1 MRLNHDYVRDILLFI
16 ENNLQYKDWD
26 SDIPSTH
33 QEVTNGQ
40 LICDANFDGYNKS
53 ELSYALEQLIQ
64 AGFISCAANPY
75 FVNGNLQIARI
86 VGLTWIGH
94 TFLDNI
100 RNDTIWNAVK
110 EKSKKIGKVSITAL
124 AGAAGSLAN
133 AMMTDPNAL
142 NNFLQGIDN
151 IGKMF

>member
-1 MRLNHDYVRDILLFI
+1 MRLNHDYVRDILLYI
-16 ENNLQYKDWD
+16 EKNLDYKD
-26 SDIPSTH
+26 SSNPSYHKEMIFGKLLADDTFCNH
-33 QEVTNGQ
+33 
-40 LICDANFDGYNKS
+40 NKE
-53 ELSYALEQLIQ
+53 ELTYALELLIKEH
-64 AGFISCAANPY
+64 FIECAKEPY
-75 FVNGNLQIARI
+75 FVRGSLMSADII
-86 VGLTWIGH
+86 GLTWNGH
-94 TFLDNI
+94 AFLDNI

-124 AGAAGSLAN
+124 ASAAGGLAN

>member
-1 MRLNHDYVRDILLFI
+1 MAADII
-16 ENNLQYKDWD
+16 
-26 SDIPSTH
+26 
-33 QEVTNGQ
+33 
-40 LICDANFDGYNKS
+40 
-53 ELSYALEQLIQ
+53 
-64 AGFISCAANPY
+64 
-75 FVNGNLQIARI
+75 
-86 VGLTWIGH
+86 GLTWSGH
-94 TFLDNI
+94 IFLDNI

-124 AGAAGSLAN
+124 ASAAGGLAN